1 MIDAIDIIFT
11 LLIVS
16 DLVLVG
22 AGRLRF
28 QIKLT
33 AVQGL
38 LLGLL
43 PLTVELSPEAVLVS
57 ISALAVKGL
66 IFPWLLFRTI
76 RRTQTWHESRPLV
89 SPMLATFVGIINL
102 GAAFYLCAK
111 LQLPLSG
118 TSRLA
123 APFAFFTILSG
134 LFMLASRRTAISMV
148 LGYVVLEN
156 GIFAFGTAMSAHIPL
171 IVELGVLLDLFVAV
185 FIMGVATHQ
194 ITSEFEHSDVV
205 RLDELKG

>member
-76 RRTQTWHESRPLV
+76 RRTQT
-89 SPMLATFVGIINL
+89 
-102 GAAFYLCAK
+102 
-111 LQLPLSG
+111 
-118 TSRLA
+118 
-123 APFAFFTILSG
+123 
-134 LFMLASRRTAISMV
+134 
-148 LGYVVLEN
+148 
-156 GIFAFGTAMSAHIPL
+156 
-171 IVELGVLLDLFVAV
+171 
-185 FIMGVATHQ
+185 
-194 ITSEFEHSDVV
+194 
-205 RLDELKG
+205 